1 MIIVDTGVWL
11 AFVDHKDTHHF
22 VSQRFIKTNREPLI
36 TTWPVLTELAYLL
49 LTRVGAD
56 RTLRMLNIF
65 AGMNVRIFA
74 LEEHHY
80 PRIVRLM
87 TRYANLP
94 MDLADASLVVL
105 AEHLGDGRIASTD
118 ERDFHA
124 YRWKDQHPF
133 HNSLWEQSK

>member
-1 MIIVDTGVWL
+1 MIVVDTGVWL
-11 AFVDHKDTHHF
+11 AFVDHRDTHHF

-49 LTRVGAD
+49 LARVGTD
-56 RTLRMLNIF
+56 RTLRMLNVF
-65 AGMNVRIFA
+65 AGMGVRIFT

-80 PRIVRLM
+80 PRIVQLM

-105 AEHLGDGRIASTD
+105 AEHLGDGRIVSTD
-118 ERDFHA
+118 ARDFHA
-124 YRWKDQHPF
+124 YRWKDRYPF
-133 HNSLWEQSK
+133 HNLLWEQGK

>member
-1 MIIVDTGVWL
+1 
-11 AFVDHKDTHHF
+11 
-22 VSQRFIKTNREPLI
+22 
-36 TTWPVLTELAYLL
+36 
-49 LTRVGAD
+49 
-56 RTLRMLNIF
+56 
-65 AGMNVRIFA
+65 MNVRIFA

-87 TRYANLP
+87 TGYANLP